1 MTKTAATRDGY
12 GEALLELASNPKVV
26 VLEADL
32 GKSTKSLHFR
42 KAHPERTVSCGIGEQ
57 NMLLVGAGLAA
68 SGYIPFASTFAIFTE
83 RAFEQMRNGV
93 ARPNL
98 AVHVCGSHGGTHTGT
113 DGSSAQSIEDLA
125 IYRTLPNVIVMHPSD
140 VVSTKELTLQLA
152 NSGSPSYMRTARNKT
167 PVLYEGRED
176 DIKIGKGIVLKE
188 GHDVAIVACG
198 VMVSEALKASEALA
212 TEGIQASVVDMHT
225 LKPLDGG
232 LLDQLVASCGAI
244 VTAEDHS
251 VIGGLGGAVAEH
263 LTANIFAPLERV
275 GVQDRFGESGQSDEM
290 LEVMQISA
298 PYLQKQ
304 PKEPSHARKNRQ
316 GACRGEFIEPLR

>member
-1 MTKTAATRDGY
+1 MTRMAATRDGY
-12 GEALLELASNPKVV
+12 GQALLELAENDKVV

-42 KAHPERTVSCGIGEQ
+42 KAHPERTISCGIGEQ
-57 NMLLVGAGLAA
+57 NMLLVAAGMAS

-125 IYRTLPNVIVMHPSD
+125 IYRTLPNVTVLHPCD
-140 VVSTKELTLQLA
+140 DVSTRLLTKQLA
-152 NSGSPSYMRTARNKT
+152 DSDSPSYMRTARNKT
-167 PVLYEGRED
+167 PVLYD
-176 DIKIGKGIVLKE
+176 DVDPRTIQIGKGIELRD
-188 GHDVAIVACG
+188 GADVAIIACG
-198 VMVSEALKASEALA
+198 VLVSEALKAADALSEQGVQA
-212 TEGIQASVVDMHT
+212 TVIDMHT
-225 LKPLDGG
+225 IKPLDT
-232 LLDQLVASCGAI
+232 DLVDRVAERCGAI

-263 LTANIFAPLERV
+263 LSTSSCTPLERV
-275 GVQDRFGESGQSDEM
+275 GVNDRFGESGQADEM
-290 LEVMQISA
+290 LELMQLSA
-298 PYLQKQ
+298 PHIVKAAQR
-304 PKEPSHARKNRQ
+304 AMTRK
-316 GACRGEFIEPLR
+316 

>member
-1 MTKTAATRDGY
+1 MSKMGATRDGY
-12 GEALLELASNPKVV
+12 GDALLELASNPNVV

-98 AVHVCGSHGGTHTGT
+98 GVHVCGSHGGTHTGT

-140 VVSTKELTLQLA
+140 VVSTRELTIQLA
-152 NSGSPSYMRTARNKT
+152 ETGSPSYTRTARNKT
-167 PVLYEGRED
+167 PILYEGRED
-176 DIKIGKGIVLKE
+176 EIKIGKGIVLKQ
-188 GHDVAIVACG
+188 GGDVAIIACG
-198 VMVSEALKASEALA
+198 VMVSQSLEAAEALA
-212 TEGIQASVVDMHT
+212 SEGINATVVDMHT
-225 LKPLDGG
+225 LKPLDGE
-232 LLDQLVASCGAI
+232 LVDRLVADCGAI

-263 LTANIFAPLERV
+263 LTANTFAPLERV
-275 GVQDRFGESGQSDEM
+275 GVQDRFGESGQADEM
-290 LEVMQISA
+290 LDVMQISA
-298 PYLQKQ
+298 PYIAAAAKRAM
-304 PKEPSHARKNRQ
+304 ARKD
-316 GACRGEFIEPLR
+316 

>member
-1 MTKTAATRDGY
+1 MSRMAATRDGY
-12 GEALLELASNPKVV
+12 GQALLELAENNKVV

-42 KAHPERTVSCGIGEQ
+42 KAHPERTISCGIGEQ
-57 NMLLVGAGLAA
+57 NMLLVAAGMAS

-125 IYRTLPNVIVMHPSD
+125 IYRTLPNVTVLHPCD
-140 VVSTKELTLQLA
+140 DVSTRLLTKQLA
-152 NSGSPSYMRTARNKT
+152 ESNSPSYMRTARNKT
-167 PVLYEGRED
+167 PVLYD
-176 DIKIGKGIVLKE
+176 DVDPNSIQIGKGIELRV
-188 GHDVAIVACG
+188 GSDVAIIACG
-198 VMVSEALKASEALA
+198 VLVSEALKAAEALSEQGVEA
-212 TEGIQASVVDMHT
+212 TVIDMHT
-225 LKPLDGG
+225 IKPLDTD
-232 LLDQLVASCGAI
+232 LIDLVAERCGAI

-263 LTANIFAPLERV
+263 LSASSCTPLERV
-275 GVQDRFGESGQSDEM
+275 GVRDRFGESGQADEM
-290 LEVMQISA
+290 LELMELSA
-298 PYLQKQ
+298 PHIAKAAQRAM
-304 PKEPSHARKNRQ
+304 ERK
-316 GACRGEFIEPLR
+316 